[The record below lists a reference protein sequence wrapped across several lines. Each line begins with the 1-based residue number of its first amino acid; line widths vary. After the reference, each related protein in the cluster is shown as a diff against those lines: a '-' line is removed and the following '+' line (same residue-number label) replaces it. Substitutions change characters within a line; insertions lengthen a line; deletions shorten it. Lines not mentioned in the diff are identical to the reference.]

1 MVNKEVSGQWEVHIF
16 YSETKQQPR
25 ADGKM
30 ITRNYFYIDY
40 KQFVDIVK
48 YRIYKMR
55 QSVEDMIKKVRG
67 NFVIKFSVSR
77 LGNGK
82 QRIYLH

>member
-1 MVNKEVSGQWEVHIF
+1 MVKVAYLIF
-16 YSETKQQPR
+16 FIIILFSETKQQPR
-25 ADGKM
+25 ADGKI

-55 QSVEDMIKKVRG
+55 HSVEEMIKKVRKRPFLS
-67 NFVIKFSVSR
+67 NNNSPF
-77 LGNGK
+77 
-82 QRIYLH
+82 

>member
-1 MVNKEVSGQWEVHIF
+1 MVSAALNFIIF
-16 YSETKQQPR
+16 NYPQISETKQQPR
-25 ADGKM
+25 ADGKI

-55 QSVEDMIKKVRG
+55 HSVEEMIKKV
-67 NFVIKFSVSR
+67 IKFCINVGR
-77 LGNGK
+77 F
-82 QRIYLH
+82 

>member
-1 MVNKEVSGQWEVHIF
+1 MVNLNLLLILTYIIV

-25 ADGKM
+25 ADGK
-30 ITRNYFYIDY
+30 IINRNYFYIDY

-55 QSVEDMIKKVRG
+55 HSVEEMIKKVRSL
-67 NFVIKFSVSR
+67 V
-77 LGNGK
+77 
-82 QRIYLH
+82 YT

>member
-1 MVNKEVSGQWEVHIF
+1 MVRKASWNQNKILILTQF
-16 YSETKQQPR
+16 SETKQQPR
-25 ADGKM
+25 ADGKI

-55 QSVEDMIKKVRG
+55 HSVEEMIKKVVE
-67 NFVIKFSVSR
+67 FKF
-77 LGNGK
+77 
-82 QRIYLH
+82 QF

>member
-1 MVNKEVSGQWEVHIF
+1 MCIIIEQYLNIQI
-16 YSETKQQPR
+16 SETKQQPR
-25 ADGKM
+25 ADGKI

-55 QSVEDMIKKVRG
+55 HSVEEMIKKVMLSA
-67 NFVIKFSVSR
+67 F
-77 LGNGK
+77 
-82 QRIYLH
+82 

>member
-1 MVNKEVSGQWEVHIF
+1 MKDRLIKWYSKRRNNSYTNHF
-16 YSETKQQPR
+16 CSETKQQPR
-25 ADGKM
+25 ADGKL

-55 QSVEDMIKKVRG
+55 HSVEEMIKKVCG
-67 NFVIKFSVSR
+67 
-77 LGNGK
+77 
-82 QRIYLH
+82 

>member
-1 MVNKEVSGQWEVHIF
+1 
-16 YSETKQQPR
+16 
-25 ADGKM
+25 M

-55 QSVEDMIKKVRG
+55 HSVEEMIKKVTTKRKV
-67 NFVIKFSVSR
+67 NLRKILISRKWRAKATFVLIVRQFSVPWT
-77 LGNGK
+77 
-82 QRIYLH
+82 